1 MDRSKGLLSYIK
13 PSEAEIIFSLNISEL
28 NSRGN
33 WSPRGENKLPNFLF
47 FYNLDSVVNLEWRE
61 NTRKLKAECS

>member
-1 MDRSKGLLSYIK
+1 MDRNKGLSSYTK

-47 FYNLDSVVNLEWRE
+47 FYNLDNVAILILSQALADISPFNL
-61 NTRKLKAECS
+61 

>member
-1 MDRSKGLLSYIK
+1 MDRNKGLSSYTK

-47 FYNLDSVVNLEWRE
+47 FYNLMVCSTQSGKIVVQ
-61 NTRKLKAECS
+61 RKPKPL